1 MSHQAYLYSR
11 FNLHLCH
18 NIHTSRF
25 SSQFHNNST
34 SRFSSHFCH
43 KNGTSSQTEFFLAPA
58 TRHDSSTELLQP
70 LIMVK
75 TLLPTMV
82 NKNSPS
88 YSPWSNRTPPATCH
102 DQTEFPQ
109 LLTMVKQNSPSYLPW
124 SSLIELIPPAT
135 HHVRHNFPRYWPWSS
150 LIELLQPLTMSD
162 RTSPDTGHG
171 LV

>member
-1 MSHQAYLYSR
+1 MVHVDSVHISVTTTVPLYSAHICHNNSKSRFSSHLCHNKHTSR
-11 FNLHLCH
+11 FNLHLCC

-58 TRHDSSTELLQP
+58 TCYDSSTELLQL

-88 YSPWSNRTPPATCH
+88 YSPWSNRTPPPAHLRTL
-102 DQTEFPQ
+102 
-109 LLTMVKQNSPSYLPW
+109 LLTMVK
-124 SSLIELIPPAT
+124 
-135 HHVRHNFPRYWPWSS
+135 
-150 LIELLQPLTMSD
+150 
-162 RTSPDTGHG
+162 
-171 LV
+171 